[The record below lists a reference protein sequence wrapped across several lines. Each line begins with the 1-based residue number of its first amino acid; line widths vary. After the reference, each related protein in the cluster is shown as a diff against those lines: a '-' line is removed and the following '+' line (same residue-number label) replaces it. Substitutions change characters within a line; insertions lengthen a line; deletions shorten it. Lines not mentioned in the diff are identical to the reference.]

1 MKPLGVLQN
10 ISDGKNDE
18 EYVTQY
24 CGGLEDPR
32 YEYEEGCDSIDI
44 PYATEKCY
52 CRTGTGWNIIFTLS
66 DHYLHLRDTVC
77 ALSTLE
83 QQDLVDNSLSNQSVV
98 VFFCSRRKVASSD
111 QSIAYSFQSFATVPK
126 RAEAILSSSHFL
138 SSLRY

>member
-1 MKPLGVLQN
+1 MQN

-52 CRTGTGWNIIFTLS
+52 CRTGTGWSIIFTLS

-77 ALSTLE
+77 ALSTL
-83 QQDLVDNSLSNQSVV
+83 NSRIWWITALATSRWSCTSVRV
-98 VFFCSRRKVASSD
+98 GK
-111 QSIAYSFQSFATVPK
+111 
-126 RAEAILSSSHFL
+126 
-138 SSLRY
+138 

>member
-10 ISDGKNDE
+10 VSDGKNDE

-66 DHYLHLRDTVC
+66 DYYSHLRDISY
-77 ALSTLE
+77 ALSTW
-83 QQDLVDNSLSNQSVV
+83 NSRIWWITALATSRWSCTSV
-98 VFFCSRRKVASSD
+98 RGGK
-111 QSIAYSFQSFATVPK
+111 
-126 RAEAILSSSHFL
+126 
-138 SSLRY
+138 